1 MFTSYPLT
9 TIPPIFICMQ
19 TVVCGSP
26 LFIGTTFIFVEIK
39 AFKLSCCLFARER
52 KAGWV
57 VLKIVDLEI
66 DLRIVDLEIDFLI
79 LVAERASAVYF
90 RF

>member
-1 MFTSYPLT
+1 M
-9 TIPPIFICMQ
+9 
-19 TVVCGSP
+19 
-26 LFIGTTFIFVEIK
+26 EIK
-39 AFKLSCCLFARER
+39 AFKLLRCLFVGEG

-79 LVAERASAVYF
+79 LVAE
-90 RF
+90 